1 MSIVS
6 PRGAEAGPSEDHTRA
21 TLASSRHR
29 MTLQQAAA
37 AYAADADHLARY
49 LLIGL
54 LLDGA
59 VTQDEVNAA
68 VASGL
73 AGYRGAMR
81 TLRGPGGA

>member
-1 MSIVS
+1 MAL
-6 PRGAEAGPSEDHTRA
+6 R
-21 TLASSRHR
+21 
-29 MTLQQAAA
+29 QAAA

-68 VASGL
+68 VRHGL
-73 AGYRGAMR
+73 SQYQQRMRSLRRGSAV
-81 TLRGPGGA
+81 

>member
-1 MSIVS
+1 MAL
-6 PRGAEAGPSEDHTRA
+6 R
-21 TLASSRHR
+21 
-29 MTLQQAAA
+29 QAAA

-68 VASGL
+68 VGRGL
-73 AGYRGAMR
+73 SQYQQRMR
-81 TLRGPGGA
+81 TLRRGPAV